1 MKNKKKRVVKLLP
14 LLLVGVLGVFLLLSP
29 AVKISGNRFV
39 LTKEET
45 NLNQTTPLK
54 DIVNTALEGA
64 TGTYGIVIQNLKTG
78 ETYYSNEQIV
88 FDAGSLY
95 KLWVMATA
103 YQQIKNGQLQENQV
117 LSQDATVLN
126 QEFNIDANSAEQ
138 TEGEVTFTVADALT
152 QMITVSDNY
161 TALLLTEKVGLSA
174 VATFLKENGL
184 TKSNLGSYNTPPTTT
199 PYDTAL
205 FFKKLYQSELAN
217 QQNTQEMLNLLANQ
231 QLNNGLPKY

>member
-152 QMITVSDNY
+152 QMIT
-161 TALLLTEKVGLSA
+161 
-174 VATFLKENGL
+174 
-184 TKSNLGSYNTPPTTT
+184 
-199 PYDTAL
+199 
-205 FFKKLYQSELAN
+205 
-217 QQNTQEMLNLLANQ
+217 
-231 QLNNGLPKY
+231 